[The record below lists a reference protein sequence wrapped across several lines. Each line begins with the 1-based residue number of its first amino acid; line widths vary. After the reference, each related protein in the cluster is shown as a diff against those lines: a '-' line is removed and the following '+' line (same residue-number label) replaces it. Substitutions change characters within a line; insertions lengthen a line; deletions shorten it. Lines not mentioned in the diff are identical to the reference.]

1 LLKISQLAPDQ
12 LTGIY
17 FSQFA
22 VDITKPLFQRIKN
35 TLEPMFAA
43 FRTALLA
50 SLLPLSL
57 AIPTGQLC
65 AQPEPIP
72 VVLADDPVAARLDE
86 LAALPWV
93 KNSPLHADTV
103 KLNIHGFPAGHIP
116 AWTAEAYRSR
126 LQVLDGQTPFNLTYN
141 PIVQSFIDLYAVR
154 KREMTSRMLGL
165 ADLYFPVFEEYL
177 DKHHMPLELKYLAVV
192 ESALNPSARSRAG
205 AVGLWQFMLP
215 TGKMFGLKATSYVD
229 ERHDV
234 HLSTEA
240 ACKYL
245 KYLYGMY
252 DNWEMALAAYNCG
265 PGNVNKAIRRSGGAK
280 DYWQIYDHLPRETRG
295 YVPAFIAVNY
305 VFAHAAEHN
314 LYPAIPLYCAHQVD
328 TLQVCY
334 PLDLSAV
341 AKLTGAST
349 QEVLDLNPTFKLGV
363 VPDIDQPV
371 TVYLP
376 KRAANVFVSNE
387 DSLKYAFFQASGE
400 TRPAVPADN
409 SDVARTASTT
419 QTVSVPRIHTVR
431 KGESLG
437 VIANKYRLSVTE
449 LKQMNNLRSNTI
461 QTGQKLKVGRT
472 TKAVT
477 AQADTKPVNN
487 TAQYIYYEVQPG
499 DTLFNIAERH
509 PGTTV
514 DDLRRMNA
522 ELEKD
527 GLQPGRKIKVG
538 VQEG

>member
-1 LLKISQLAPDQ
+1 
-12 LTGIY
+12 
-17 FSQFA
+17 
-22 VDITKPLFQRIKN
+22 
-35 TLEPMFAA
+35 MFAIL
-43 FRTALLA
+43 RTLLLALLVPA
-50 SLLPLSL
+50 SL
-57 AIPTGQLC
+57 A
-65 AQPEPIP
+65 AQPGPTTIL
-72 VVLADDPVAARLDE
+72 VDDPVAARLDD

-93 KNSPLHADTV
+93 KNSPIHADTAR
-103 KLNIHGFPAGHIP
+103 LNIHGFPAGHIP
-116 AWTAEAYRSR
+116 AWSEEAYRAR
-126 LQVLDGQTPFNLTYN
+126 LLALDGHTPFNLTYN

-177 DKHHMPLELKYLAVV
+177 DKHDMPLELKYLAVV

-234 HLSTEA
+234 YQSTEA

-245 KYLYGMY
+245 KYLYGLY

-280 DYWQIYDHLPRETRG
+280 DYWKIYDHLPRETRG

-305 VFAHAAEHN
+305 VFAHAADHN
-314 LYPAIPLYCAHQVD
+314 LYPVVPTYCAHQVD
-328 TLQVCY
+328 TVQVCY
-334 PLDLSAV
+334 PLDLSSV
-341 AKLTGAST
+341 AKLTGASA
-349 QEVLDLNPTFKLGV
+349 QEVIDLNPTFKLGV

-376 KRAANVFVSNE
+376 KKAANVFVSNE
-387 DSLKYAFFQASGE
+387 DSLKYAFFQA
-400 TRPAVPADN
+400 PP
-409 SDVARTASTT
+409 TAKPVESTT
-419 QTVSVPRIHTVR
+419 VATDPSTAQTVTVPKYHTVR
-431 KGESLG
+431 RGESLG
-437 VIANKYRLSVTE
+437 VIASKYRTTVTE
-449 LKQMNNLRSNTI
+449 LKKMNGLRGTTI
-461 QTGQKLKVGRT
+461 HAGQKLKVGRT
-472 TKAVT
+472 TKTVT
-477 AQADTKPVNN
+477 AQAVAKPVDN

-499 DTLFNIAERH
+499 DTLYNIAERY

-514 DDLRRMNA
+514 DDLRRLNS
-522 ELEKD
+522 ELEKE
-527 GLQPGRKIKVG
+527 GLQPGRKIKVA

>member
-1 LLKISQLAPDQ
+1 
-12 LTGIY
+12 
-17 FSQFA
+17 
-22 VDITKPLFQRIKN
+22 
-35 TLEPMFAA
+35 MFAIL
-43 FRTALLA
+43 RTFLLALLVPA
-50 SLLPLSL
+50 SL
-57 AIPTGQLC
+57 A
-65 AQPEPIP
+65 AQPGSTT
-72 VVLADDPVAARLDE
+72 VLVDDPVAARLDD
-86 LAALPWV
+86 LAALPWM
-93 KNSPLHADTV
+93 KNSPIHADTAR
-103 KLNIHGFPAGHIP
+103 LNIHGFPAGHIP
-116 AWTAEAYRSR
+116 AWSEDVYRAR
-126 LQVLDGQTPFNLTYN
+126 LLTLDGQTPFNLTYN

-177 DKHHMPLELKYLAVV
+177 DKHDMPLELKYLAVV

-234 HLSTEA
+234 HQSTEA

-245 KYLYGMY
+245 KYLYGLY

-280 DYWQIYDHLPRETRG
+280 DYWKIYDHLPRETRG

-314 LYPAIPLYCAHQVD
+314 LYPVVPTYCAHQVD
-328 TLQVCY
+328 TVQVCY
-334 PLDLSAV
+334 PLDLSSV
-341 AKLTGAST
+341 AKLTGASP
-349 QEVLDLNPTFKLGV
+349 QEVIDLNPTFKLGV

-376 KRAANVFVSNE
+376 KKAANIFVSNE
-387 DSLKYAFFQASGE
+387 DSLKYAFFQAPPTVKPTESDD
-400 TRPAVPADN
+400 TSDAPA
-409 SDVARTASTT
+409 TA
-419 QTVSVPRIHTVR
+419 QTVTVPKYHTVR
-431 KGESLG
+431 RGESLG
-437 VIANKYRLSVTE
+437 VIASKYRTTVTE
-449 LKQMNNLRSNTI
+449 IKKMNGLRGTTI
-461 QTGQKLKVGRT
+461 HAGQKLKVGRT
-472 TKAVT
+472 TKTVT
-477 AQADTKPVNN
+477 VQAAPKPVDN

-499 DTLFNIAERH
+499 DTLYNIAERY

-514 DDLRRMNA
+514 DDLRRLNT
-522 ELEKD
+522 ELEKE
-527 GLQPGRKIKVG
+527 GLQPGRRIKVA

>member
-1 LLKISQLAPDQ
+1 
-12 LTGIY
+12 
-17 FSQFA
+17 
-22 VDITKPLFQRIKN
+22 
-35 TLEPMFAA
+35 MFAIL
-43 FRTALLA
+43 RTFLLALLVPA
-50 SLLPLSL
+50 SL
-57 AIPTGQLC
+57 A
-65 AQPEPIP
+65 AQPGPTTIL
-72 VVLADDPVAARLDE
+72 VDDPVAARLDD

-93 KNSPLHADTV
+93 KNSPLHADTAR
-103 KLNIHGFPAGHIP
+103 LNIHGFPAGHIP
-116 AWTAEAYRSR
+116 AWSEEAYRAR
-126 LQVLDGQTPFNLTYN
+126 LLALDGHTPFSLTYN

-177 DKHHMPLELKYLAVV
+177 AKHDMPLELKYLAVV

-234 HLSTEA
+234 YQSTEA

-280 DYWQIYDHLPRETRG
+280 DYWKIYDHLPRETRG

-305 VFAHAAEHN
+305 VFAHAADHN
-314 LYPAIPLYCAHQVD
+314 LYPVVPTYCAHQVD
-328 TLQVCY
+328 TVQVCY

-341 AKLTGAST
+341 AKLTGASA
-349 QEVLDLNPTFKLGV
+349 QEVIDLNPTFKLGV

-376 KRAANVFVSNE
+376 KKAANVFVSNE
-387 DSLKYAFFQASGE
+387 DSLKYAFFQAPPTAKPTES
-400 TRPAVPADN
+400 T
-409 SDVARTASTT
+409 TASEGQATA
-419 QTVSVPRIHTVR
+419 QTVTVPKYHTVR
-431 KGESLG
+431 RGESLG
-437 VIANKYRLSVTE
+437 VIASKYRTTVTE
-449 LKQMNNLRSNTI
+449 LKKMNGLRGTTI
-461 QTGQKLKVGRT
+461 HAGQKLKVGRT
-472 TKAVT
+472 TKTVT
-477 AQADTKPVNN
+477 AQAAPKPADN

-499 DTLFNIAERH
+499 DTLYNIAERY

-514 DDLRRMNA
+514 DDLRRLNA
-522 ELEKD
+522 ELEKE
-527 GLQPGRKIKVG
+527 GLHPGRKIKVA